1 MIEQNLNQPI
11 LDTETLKRLK
21 DQRDYEIFKVFEQTR
36 SIAITRKRF
45 NNAYSRDVIR
55 LAIMKNG
62 IWHTTARY
70 YEQVKNAKNR
80 VPKKKYINRAYS
92 KQFQLEIELQMA
104 IKKLFRKNKIYYKAE
119 VQIPGS
125 QMRADFKGKNWVIET
140 KVNTTSQSMLTG
152 ISQCLIYANK
162 LKKQHKILVL
172 PDDIEATEF
181 FKIEYINNNIKII
194 CFSDLLNWVKEIN
207 V

>member
-1 MIEQNLNQPI
+1 MIEENLNQPT
-11 LDTETLKRLK
+11 LDTEALKKLK
-21 DQRDYEIFKVFEQTR
+21 DERDHDILRVFRQTR

-55 LAIMKNG
+55 LAIIKLG
-62 IWHTTARY
+62 EYCKHTRY
-70 YEQVKNAKNR
+70 YAQVQKAKNR
-80 VPKKKYINRAYS
+80 VSKKKYVNRAYS
-92 KQFQLEIELQMA
+92 TQFQLEIELQKA
-104 IKKLFRKNKIYYKAE
+104 IRKLFNKNKIYYKAE

-152 ISQCLIYANK
+152 ISQCLIYSNK

-172 PDDIEATEF
+172 PDDIETTEF
-181 FKIEYINNNIKII
+181 FKIEYINNDIKII
-194 CFSDLLNWVKEIN
+194 RFSDLLNWIQNIN
-207 V
+207 A

>member
-1 MIEQNLNQPI
+1 MIEQNLNQPT

-21 DQRDYEIFKVFEQTR
+21 DERDRDILRVFQETR

-55 LAIMKNG
+55 LAIIKLG
-62 IWHTTARY
+62 QYCSHTRY
-70 YEQVKNAKNR
+70 YAQVEKARNR
-80 VPKKKYINRAYS
+80 VSKKKYINRAYS
-92 KQFQLEIELQMA
+92 RQFQLEIELQMA

-140 KVNTTSQSMLTG
+140 KVNTTSQSLLTG

-194 CFSDLLNWVKEIN
+194 RFSDLLNWVKEIN